1 MIYLHFSFF
10 LKYSQINP
18 RLAFSKTIQTILI
31 ELEIK
36 GKAIYPQAE
45 KIRV

>member
-1 MIYLHFSFF
+1 MLFWFKLHQQISMIYLNFSFF

-31 ELEIK
+31 ELEI
-36 GKAIYPQAE
+36 
-45 KIRV
+45 